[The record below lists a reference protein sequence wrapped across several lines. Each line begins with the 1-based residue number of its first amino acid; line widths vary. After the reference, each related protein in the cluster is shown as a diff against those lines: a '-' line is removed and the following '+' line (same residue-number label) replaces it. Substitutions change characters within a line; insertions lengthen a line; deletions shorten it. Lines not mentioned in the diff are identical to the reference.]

1 MFPSY
6 DALVYLPSLLFEYCT
21 TDKEKSQMSHS
32 VLIKHGW
39 KVVFETRKLTV
50 YELDNVQYVLWVSGK
65 GVVIRNEK

>member
-1 MFPSY
+1 M
-6 DALVYLPSLLFEYCT
+6 T
-21 TDKEKSQMSHS
+21 HS